1 MDIFSYQ
8 TVQNKGMSTYKEKGS
23 KFLAFAFPVK
33 SEAHA
38 KTHIDQLRKEYHDAR
53 HHCFAW
59 VIGADRSQFRAS
71 DDGEP
76 NHTAGDPILGQI
88 RSRNLTNVLVVV
100 VRYFGGVKLGVSGL
114 IAAYRAAAHDALE
127 KAGIIEKEIT
137 QELSI
142 RYEYAYTPEVM
153 RLIKDFELTIV
164 RQDYQRDCYIS
175 AKIKLKLKEV
185 FLEKTSVLIAT
196 GTDLEIEWSN
206 VTL

>member
-1 MDIFSYQ
+1 MDKFSYQ
-8 TVQNKGMSTYKEKGS
+8 TVQNKGSGLFKEKGS
-23 KFLAFAFPVK
+23 KFLSFAFPVK
-33 SEAHA
+33 SEADA
-38 KTHIDQLRKEYHDAR
+38 KTHVDQLRKEYHDAR

-88 RSRNLTNVLVVV
+88 KSRGLTNVLVVV

-114 IAAYRAAAHDALE
+114 IVAYRTAAHEALE

-153 RLIKDFELTIV
+153 RLIKDFELNIV
-164 RQDYQRDCYIS
+164 SQDFQSDCYIS
-175 AKIKLKLKEV
+175 AKIKLKLKEA
-185 FLEKTSVLIAT
+185 FLEKTSLLIAT
-196 GTDLEIEWSN
+196 GTDLKIKWSN
-206 VTL
+206 VSQ